1 MTPGKLFT
9 VTASVIKKY
18 SHWPAPNC
26 SSWWRKQWLWT
37 TPATDLL
44 VIASV
49 TKKYN
54 LVLVN
59 GWCYSLCHK
68 YLAVR
73 IGNGPASEP
82 RSVPTLTSTWHS
94 AVLSSRMCLRS
105 VRSRAQSCF
114 NWTFTSA
121 SASAAAQSSSSPA
134 TMSASPHSTTTDSQL
149 LTITANANVLYN
161 RNISCASNFRDL
173 SRIAK
178 LNARKFLEGP
188 SPKLYLHRIS
198 TFPACDMQYS
208 RWNINNNTNTI
219 GILIVLKLTAK
230 FTKWKCKENR
240 EIKMQWKK

>member
-18 SHWPAPNC
+18 SHWPALNC

-73 IGNGPASEP
+73 IGNGPASEL
-82 RSVPTLTSTWHS
+82 RSVPTLTSTWQSGSAMVQHQNRDLFRLLTSTWHS

-105 VRSRAQSCF
+105 VRSRAQRCF

-149 LTITANANVLYN
+149 LTITANANVPYN

-173 SRIAK
+173 SKIAK
-178 LNARKFLEGP
+178 LNARKFLEWP
-188 SPKLYLHRIS
+188 I
-198 TFPACDMQYS
+198 T
-208 RWNINNNTNTI
+208 
-219 GILIVLKLTAK
+219 
-230 FTKWKCKENR
+230 
-240 EIKMQWKK
+240 